1 MTASQCSFNYMK
13 KTAEK
18 YLLSA
23 ETLSYYQVEYGFDY
37 LRSLWDCFVDAHVS
51 MGVDFKNKAEI
62 IDVFIEGLTEMLAD
76 EVKGVVA

>member
-23 ETLSYYQVEYGFDY
+23 ETLSYYQVEYGLDY

-51 MGVDFKNKAEI
+51 MGVNFANKAEI
-62 IDVFIEGLTEMLAD
+62 ISVFIEGLTEILAD
-76 EVKGVVA
+76 ESQGVTA